1 MAFQD
6 ESNII
11 IESNGNVIDAAAFLQ
26 KDFEE
31 QLASGGLPFTEF
43 CSLCV
48 DDAGPDVEDALGL
61 ADPDNWKSTL
71 TPGEKKQ
78 LEEANKAKHV
88 LVKSIEKNVLKVFQ
102 EMKTYRNLMIPENAV
117 PFINNLGRLYEEE
130 CSRLASP
137 LDRFLQKTN
146 PPDPEKRQWILSA
159 LADYVFL
166 LAADLYVREAIGT
179 EYGKL
184 RRGDGVLNR
193 CFRDTVWAYLKP
205 PEGLF
210 SEIRRNAGIP
220 ERMIHTRDIND
231 HLQFLQMMDS
241 RGPEGKHNLRFVTLD
256 PEDYGSTL
264 PKTGRLRMGLAVLT
278 GNPATGFPRIPGTT
292 EFTVSHSKEYEKRF
306 RRAVRKILREAA
318 KEHVNILAFPEYMIT
333 GELLRVIQSELD
345 KITSAG
351 EWRELLFIV
360 AGTRWTE
367 DNCNRTTVL
376 SRYGTVLGVSDKI
389 APFETKMKSGKS
401 RIFLKEK
408 LDHPGKEILVL
419 DVRGI
424 GRFMFPICRDV
435 CVRED
440 AGGQPLARYLVDKL
454 QPDMLLVPA
463 WSSSVEGGF
472 EESFREIASSG
483 KTAVLCNCCEAVFVK
498 GKPKINPPE
507 ILVGHPRKDPKHP
520 SHITGVSEKLHCE
533 KCKDGI
539 CRNDPCMFVLEL
551 QVDVQTMTGETDMI
565 LSHLHRSDL

>member
-6 ESNII
+6 EINII
-11 IESNGNVIDAAAFLQ
+11 IESNGNVIDVAALMCKFVKEL
-26 KDFEE
+26 
-31 QLASGGLPFTEF
+31 LALISMSFTEF

-117 PFINNLGRLYEEE
+117 PFINNLGKLYEEE

-146 PPDPEKRQWILSA
+146 LPDPEKRQRILSA
-159 LADYVFL
+159 LAAYVFL

-193 CFRDTVWAYLKP
+193 CFRDTVWSYYKP

-220 ERMIHTRDIND
+220 ERMTHTRDIND
-231 HLQFLQMMDS
+231 QLQFLQMMDS
-241 RGPEGKHNLRFVTLD
+241 RGPEGKHNLRFVTMD
-256 PEDYGSTL
+256 PEDYGATV
-264 PKTGRLRMGLAVLT
+264 PEAGRLRMGLAVLT

-419 DVRGI
+419 
-424 GRFMFPICRDV
+424 
-435 CVRED
+435 
-440 AGGQPLARYLVDKL
+440 LARYLVDKL

-507 ILVGHPRKDPKHP
+507 ILVVHPRKDPKHP
-520 SHITGVSEKLHCE
+520 SHITGVPERLHCE